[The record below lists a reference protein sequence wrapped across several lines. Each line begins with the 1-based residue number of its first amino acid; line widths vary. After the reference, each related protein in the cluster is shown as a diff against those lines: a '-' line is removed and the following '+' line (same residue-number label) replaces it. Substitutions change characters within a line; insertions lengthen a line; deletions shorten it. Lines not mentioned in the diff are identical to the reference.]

1 MASPNS
7 FTLLSRVSAT
17 LVASSD
23 IAYINTI
30 FKSSTLYNRCII
42 EVTRQFE
49 IRCKEGNTKK
59 KNWIQ
64 NFTLKSSG
72 KITGVTILFGQSFDF
87 SKEVA
92 KRLYESFPIF
102 IKLSILKNHTLTY
115 KFLLRKKMHRTFI
128 DIETEY
134 A

>member
-1 MASPNS
+1 M
-7 FTLLSRVSAT
+7 
-17 LVASSD
+17 
-23 IAYINTI
+23 
-30 FKSSTLYNRCII
+30 
-42 EVTRQFE
+42 TRQFE

-59 KNWIQ
+59 KKLDTKFHIKILWKDYGSHDFIWTKFD
-64 NFTLKSSG
+64 NFES
-72 KITGVTILFGQSFDF
+72 DF